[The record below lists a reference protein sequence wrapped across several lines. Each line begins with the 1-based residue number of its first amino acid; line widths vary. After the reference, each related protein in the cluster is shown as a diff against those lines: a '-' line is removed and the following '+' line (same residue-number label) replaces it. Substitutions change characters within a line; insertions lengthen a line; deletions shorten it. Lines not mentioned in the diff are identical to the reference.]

1 MRITKEESRLV
12 DENRG
17 LVGHIAQRYTKKYNE
32 FDEFFQI
39 GCIGLIKGAVTFDK
53 CKNITFSTYAGRCIN
68 NEILM
73 HLRAERKHKNN
84 ISIEEQPAHSTEEER
99 RKRCIFNHRFIYSA
113 I

>member
-39 GCIGLIKGAVTFDK
+39 GCIGLIKGAVTFNK
-53 CKNITFSTYAGRCIN
+53 CKNILFCTFFR
-68 NEILM
+68 
-73 HLRAERKHKNN
+73 
-84 ISIEEQPAHSTEEER
+84 
-99 RKRCIFNHRFIYSA
+99 
-113 I
+113 